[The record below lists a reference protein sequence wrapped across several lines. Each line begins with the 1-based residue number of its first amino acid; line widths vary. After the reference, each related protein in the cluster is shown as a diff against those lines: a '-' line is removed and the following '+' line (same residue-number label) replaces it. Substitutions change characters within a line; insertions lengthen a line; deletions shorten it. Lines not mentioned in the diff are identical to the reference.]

1 MTAAEPK
8 LRWFQFSLRTL
19 MVVVTLCAI
28 ACSWLAVKLRQ
39 AEQQRKAVAA
49 IERLGGQVIYDW
61 EISPT
66 GGLQLNSKPTGP
78 QWLRGMLGN
87 DLFWKVRCVVC
98 ANDTLSLEG
107 LDNLKTFDHLQGL
120 WLSGSATDEDVA
132 KLRQEFPNC
141 EISVT
146 RE

>member
-1 MTAAEPK
+1 
-8 LRWFQFSLRTL
+8 
-19 MVVVTLCAI
+19 MVPIQPADVMVFVTRCAI
-28 ACSWLAVKLRQ
+28 PCSWLAVKLRQ

-61 EISPT
+61 EIYPN
-66 GGLQLNSKPTGP
+66 GGLQLNPKPTGP
-78 QWLRGMLGN
+78 PWLRGMLGN
-87 DLFWKVRCVVC
+87 DLFWKVKCVVC

-120 WLSGSATDEDVA
+120 CLSGTATNEDVA

-141 EISVT
+141 EISVI